1 MSLFD
6 LCPDTG
12 LAITPPMAVRPEMID
27 YNGHVN
33 VAFYVKLFD
42 EGLDILFERIGL
54 SRTYVETRQMS
65 FFALEAHVRY
75 LREIS
80 LTDRVR
86 MRLRLLDLDRSASTT
101 GWSWSM
107 RTRAGC
113 RRRWNRSPSMSTWP
127 RGARRP
133 SGRHHARLTHGTRR
147 MRKGRARRASARS
160 SASAGRREAERARNQ
175 RANGS
180 V

>member
-1 MSLFD
+1 MDLFD
-6 LCPDTG
+6 LCPETG

-54 SRTYVETRQMS
+54 SRTYVETRRMS

-80 LTDRVR
+80 LAEYLTD
-86 MRLRLLDLDRSASTT
+86 LLAPVVDREYSRFKAEL
-101 GWSWSM
+101 
-107 RTRAGC
+107 AGED
-113 RRRWNRSPSMSTWP
+113 RP
-127 RGARRP
+127 R
-133 SGRHHARLTHGTRR
+133 
-147 MRKGRARRASARS
+147 K
-160 SASAGRREAERARNQ
+160 
-175 RANGS
+175 
-180 V
+180 

>member
-6 LCPDTG
+6 LCPETG

-86 MRLRLLDLDRSASTT
+86 MRLRILDLDPKRIHYWMELVHADESWLSATMESI
-101 GWSWSM
+101 SIHVDMAS
-107 RTRAGC
+107 
-113 RRRWNRSPSMSTWP
+113 
-127 RGARRP
+127 RRP
-133 SGRHHARLTHGTRR
+133 APFPDDIMARLTAWHAADAQKPRPEGVGQVIGIS
-147 MRKGRARRASARS
+147 RKA
-160 SASAGRREAERARNQ
+160 
-175 RANGS
+175 
-180 V
+180 

>member
-1 MSLFD
+1 MDLFD
-6 LCPDTG
+6 LCPETG

-54 SRTYVETRQMS
+54 SRTYVETRRMS

-80 LTDRVR
+80 LADRVR
-86 MRLRLLDLDRSASTT
+86 MRLRILDLDPKRIHYWMELVHAEEGWLSATMESISIHVDM
-101 GWSWSM
+101 GS
-107 RTRAGC
+107 
-113 RRRWNRSPSMSTWP
+113 
-127 RGARRP
+127 RRP
-133 SGRHHARLTHGTRR
+133 APFPDDIMERLTDWHGADATRPR
-147 MRKGRARRASARS
+147 PEGVGHVIGIRRKT
-160 SASAGRREAERARNQ
+160 
-175 RANGS
+175 
-180 V
+180 

>member
-80 LTDRVR
+80 LADRVR
-86 MRLRLLDLDRSASTT
+86 MRLRILDLDPKRIHYWMELVHTDEGWLSATMESISIHVDM
-101 GWSWSM
+101 GS
-107 RTRAGC
+107 
-113 RRRWNRSPSMSTWP
+113 
-127 RGARRP
+127 RRP
-133 SGRHHARLTHGTRR
+133 APFPDDIMARLTAWHAADAQRPRPEGVGQVIGIR
-147 MRKGRARRASARS
+147 RKG
-160 SASAGRREAERARNQ
+160 
-175 RANGS
+175 
-180 V
+180 

>member
-80 LTDRVR
+80 LADRVR
-86 MRLRLLDLDRSASTT
+86 MRLRILDLDPKRIHYWMELVHADEGWLSATMESISIHVDM
-101 GWSWSM
+101 GS
-107 RTRAGC
+107 
-113 RRRWNRSPSMSTWP
+113 
-127 RGARRP
+127 RRP
-133 SGRHHARLTHGTRR
+133 APFPDDIMARLTAWHAADAQRPRPEGVGQVIGIR
-147 MRKGRARRASARS
+147 RKG
-160 SASAGRREAERARNQ
+160 
-175 RANGS
+175 
-180 V
+180 

>member
-6 LCPDTG
+6 LCPETG

-86 MRLRLLDLDRSASTT
+86 MRLRILDLDPKRIHYWMELVHADEGWLSATMESI
-101 GWSWSM
+101 SIHVDMAS
-107 RTRAGC
+107 
-113 RRRWNRSPSMSTWP
+113 
-127 RGARRP
+127 RRP
-133 SGRHHARLTHGTRR
+133 APFPDDIMAGLTAWHAADAQRPRPEGVGQVIGIRR
-147 MRKGRARRASARS
+147 KA
-160 SASAGRREAERARNQ
+160 
-175 RANGS
+175 
-180 V
+180 

>member
-1 MSLFD
+1 MDLFD
-6 LCPDTG
+6 LCPETG

-54 SRTYVETRQMS
+54 SRTYVETRRMS

-86 MRLRLLDLDRSASTT
+86 MRLRILDLDPKRIHYWMELVHAEEGWLSATMESISIHVDM
-101 GWSWSM
+101 GS
-107 RTRAGC
+107 
-113 RRRWNRSPSMSTWP
+113 
-127 RGARRP
+127 RRP
-133 SGRHHARLTHGTRR
+133 APFPDDIMERLTAWHAADATRPR
-147 MRKGRARRASARS
+147 PEGVGQVIGIRRKT
-160 SASAGRREAERARNQ
+160 
-175 RANGS
+175 
-180 V
+180 

>member
-54 SRTYVETRQMS
+54 SRAYVETRQMS

-80 LTDRVR
+80 LADRVR
-86 MRLRLLDLDRSASTT
+86 MRLRILDLDPKRIHYWMELVHADEGWLSATMESI
-101 GWSWSM
+101 SIHVDMAS
-107 RTRAGC
+107 
-113 RRRWNRSPSMSTWP
+113 
-127 RGARRP
+127 RRP
-133 SGRHHARLTHGTRR
+133 APFPDDIMARLTAWHAADAERPRPEGVGQVIGIR
-147 MRKGRARRASARS
+147 RKG
-160 SASAGRREAERARNQ
+160 
-175 RANGS
+175 
-180 V
+180 

>member
-80 LTDRVR
+80 LADRVR
-86 MRLRLLDLDRSASTT
+86 MRLRILDLDPKRIHYWMELVHADEGWLSATMESI
-101 GWSWSM
+101 SIHVDMDS
-107 RTRAGC
+107 
-113 RRRWNRSPSMSTWP
+113 
-127 RGARRP
+127 RRP
-133 SGRHHARLTHGTRR
+133 APFPDDIMARLTAWHAADAERPRPEGVGQVIGIR
-147 MRKGRARRASARS
+147 RKG
-160 SASAGRREAERARNQ
+160 
-175 RANGS
+175 
-180 V
+180 

>member
-6 LCPDTG
+6 LCPETG

-80 LTDRVR
+80 LSDRVR
-86 MRLRLLDLDRSASTT
+86 MRLRILDLDPKRIHYWMELVHADEGWLSATMESI
-101 GWSWSM
+101 SIHVDMAS
-107 RTRAGC
+107 
-113 RRRWNRSPSMSTWP
+113 
-127 RGARRP
+127 RRP
-133 SGRHHARLTHGTRR
+133 APFPDDIMGRLTAWHAADAQRPRPEGVGQVIGIRR
-147 MRKGRARRASARS
+147 KA
-160 SASAGRREAERARNQ
+160 
-175 RANGS
+175 
-180 V
+180 

>member
-86 MRLRLLDLDRSASTT
+86 MRLRILDLDPKRIHYWMELVHADEGWLSATMESI
-101 GWSWSM
+101 SIHVDMAS
-107 RTRAGC
+107 
-113 RRRWNRSPSMSTWP
+113 
-127 RGARRP
+127 RRP
-133 SGRHHARLTHGTRR
+133 APFPDDIMARLTTWHAADAQRPRPEGVGQVIGIRR
-147 MRKGRARRASARS
+147 KA
-160 SASAGRREAERARNQ
+160 
-175 RANGS
+175 
-180 V
+180 